1 MRRPWK
7 LRRDLTDVDAI
18 VRSARPEPREE
29 FVREQATRLRAQQ
42 EPRGLGSRLAPAAG
56 LTAVFV
62 GALAWVG
69 GLGYVASGAQ
79 QAIKAVTSAVSSSD
93 STVLSSPSTDQ
104 YRPGKGCGDRNHVHE
119 RKFQCKVD
127 ISDAS
132 VKEGNSGQTSMVFT
146 ISLSDVALDRVV
158 IVYST
163 IGGGTA
169 TAGSDYLPVAG
180 ATLSIPAGASGATVT
195 VQVIGDTLVEPNETL
210 LVNID
215 SVSDNAY
222 IGDGQGLGTIFN
234 DDR

>member
-29 FVREQATRLRAQQ
+29 FVREQAARLRAQH

-79 QAIKAVTSAVSSSD
+79 QAIKAVTSSVSSSD
-93 STVLSSPSTDQ
+93 SRVLSSPSTDQ

-127 ISDAS
+127 MSDAS
-132 VKEGNSGQTSMVFT
+132 VKEGNSGLTSMVFT
-146 ISLSDVALDRVV
+146 ITLSDVALDRVV
-158 IVYST
+158 VVYST
-163 IGGGTA
+163 ADGTA
-169 TAGSDYLPVAG
+169 TAGTDYVAVAG
-180 ATLSIPAGASGATVT
+180 TTLSIAAGQSGATVT
-195 VQVIGDTLVEPNETL
+195 VPIIGDTVVEPNETFF
-210 LVNID
+210 VNIT

-222 IGDGQGLGTIFN
+222 IGDGQGMGTIFN
-234 DDR
+234 DDSR